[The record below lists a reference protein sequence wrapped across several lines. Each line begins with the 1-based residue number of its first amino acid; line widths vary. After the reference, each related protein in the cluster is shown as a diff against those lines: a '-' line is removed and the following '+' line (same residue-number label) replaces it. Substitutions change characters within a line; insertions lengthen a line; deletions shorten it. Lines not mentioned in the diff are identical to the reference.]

1 MPHWKLCEYYER
13 LNHLINQFA
22 DNFEKVL
29 AEFSIYLYIISR
41 VPHRAHIRPQPA
53 IILLLDINS
62 KDVILWSII
71 LLVLI
76 IPCFVKMS
84 PQMIFYHIKYLHLK
98 DNLLILI
105 YFQFFSTLLFSVL
118 LLSNHHFLDCFGALL
133 LVGNRTVKCSIH
145 ELKVKSIFETGWK
158 FYWSCRKS
166 WAEWHSLAAFV
177 LR

>member
-1 MPHWKLCEYYER
+1 MVYVASVWCLIENWILLR

-105 YFQFFSTLLFSVL
+105 YFQFFL
-118 LLSNHHFLDCFGALL
+118 H
-133 LVGNRTVKCSIH
+133 SI
-145 ELKVKSIFETGWK
+145 IFPS
-158 FYWSCRKS
+158 SCYQITT
-166 WAEWHSLAAFV
+166 F
-177 LR
+177 

>member
-84 PQMIFYHIKYLHLK
+84 PQMIFYHIKYLHQK
-98 DNLLILI
+98 DNLLIFI
-105 YFQFFSTLLFSVL
+105 YFQFFLHSIIFRPPVIKSPLFRLLWSTSSSWKQNCKMFNTWAKSKKYIWNRLEVL
-118 LLSNHHFLDCFGALL
+118 LIL
-133 LVGNRTVKCSIH
+133 
-145 ELKVKSIFETGWK
+145 
-158 FYWSCRKS
+158 
-166 WAEWHSLAAFV
+166 
-177 LR
+177 